1 MKMNGTRA
9 RLVPLGHGELVPI
22 ELRIGSDRIDVFIDQ
37 SGIHFQQKHSVT
49 RGHLPWDVAIAMS
62 LLPEGVR
69 RAGSS
74 SRAA

>member
-9 RLVPLGHGELVPI
+9 RLVPLGQGELVPI

-37 SGIHFQQKHSVT
+37 SGIHFRQEHGAA

-62 LLPEGVR
+62 LVPE
-69 RAGSS
+69 
-74 SRAA
+74 AAKRSAS

>member
-62 LLPEGVR
+62 LVPAPGKR
-69 RAGSS
+69 RAS
-74 SRAA
+74 